1 MKKQHTVNLLVGVA
15 GLVLIGMVSIAL
27 AATALVPQNTRMK
40 TMAGPGNTTL
50 SISGLQLKS
59 LSVYH
64 HDGRNN
70 TLYSVSDLG
79 GNDNK
84 GPYSVVLEKS
94 KNQTA
99 LYGFTGDAFNFEH
112 YTMETNDAGKTC
124 EVARWAHI
132 TGAECLNGCP
142 AYMGFNPKTKT
153 GVISVPVRWRGKNV
167 AEFTVYNNLT
177 PAAQQAFMDM
187 VNGKAIMPP
196 IQVR

>member
-1 MKKQHTVNLLVGVA
+1 MKKKHVVKVLAGAVA
-15 GLVLIGMVSIAL
+15 FTAISMASIAL
-27 AATALVPQNTRMK
+27 AATALVPHGTSMNTM
-40 TMAGPGNTTL
+40 TGPGNTTL
-50 SISGLQLKS
+50 SISGLKLKS

-70 TLYSVSDLG
+70 TVYSAADLG
-79 GNDNK
+79 GGEQ

-99 LYGFTGDAFNFEH
+99 LYGFAGDAFNFEH

-132 TGAECLNGCP
+132 TGTECLNGCP
-142 AYMGFNPKTKT
+142 AYMGFNPQTKE
-153 GVISVPVRWRGKNV
+153 GIISVPVRWRGKNV
-167 AEFTVYNNLT
+167 AEYTAYSHLT
-177 PAAQQAFMDM
+177 PAAQKAFMDM
-187 VNGKAIMPP
+187 VNGKSVMPP